1 MEKPRVLDVKSAQG
15 KEKESKVNNF
25 SFFFFFL

>member
-1 MEKPRVLDVKSAQG
+1 MEKPRVLDVKSAQR

-25 SFFFFFL
+25 SFFFFL